1 MTLPHP
7 LIDLVSGCH
16 LVVEML
22 GLDLE
27 VNGGD
32 DQRMTETARSST
44 LSPSYFA
51 PNMHALLC
59 HCLY

>member
-1 MTLPHP
+1 MTSPHP

-27 VNGGD
+27 ANGGD
-32 DQRMTETARSST
+32 DQLMI
-44 LSPSYFA
+44 
-51 PNMHALLC
+51 
-59 HCLY
+59 